1 MRCVVQ
7 YFPALHPPLLQL
19 SIHHAPHRRMH
30 IASIQRYRED
40 LQKALNAAAV
50 PTPIG
55 HPIGL
60 SVLFVNPSSPD
71 LDNLLTALYQALDG
85 ATLRAPG
92 ILEDDGLIS
101 KVTASKY
108 FPGRTAQ

>member
-55 HPIGL
+55 P
-60 SVLFVNPSSPD
+60 
-71 LDNLLTALYQALDG
+71 
-85 ATLRAPG
+85 PG